1 MGEERAVSLKRG
13 GGVGRRDNFIKH
25 SIWQDHEIRNAQPS
39 AWLIYTLPSTDCLI
53 ACLPT
58 SISLIHP
65 LKVSPTVHFVQCQGR
80 AEHQD
85 WHICQL
91 FHREESNCQSYL
103 CPSQSFNHRISTF
116 LRSWVSSSM
125 FFWIRNNLYHEDH
138 RNTLILISMDAVDSG
153 DSSLVTPVDSQSS
166 AKFLI
171 NSCPKVD
178 LSRHVPV

>member
-1 MGEERAVSLKRG
+1 MKDGRRCDMWVSLYWNLYLKTHSFNRKQEMGEERAVSLKRG

-65 LKVSPTVHFVQCQGR
+65 LKVSPTVHFVPCQGK
-80 AEHQD
+80 AEHQV

-103 CPSQSFNHRISTF
+103 CPSQRFNHRISTF
-116 LRSWVSSSM
+116 LQSV
-125 FFWIRNNLYHEDH
+125 FFDVLW
-138 RNTLILISMDAVDSG
+138 DS
-153 DSSLVTPVDSQSS
+153 
-166 AKFLI
+166 K
-171 NSCPKVD
+171 
-178 LSRHVPV
+178 